1 MLLKFRYSEKATVDM
16 SYYIVLVNLRWRF
29 RKILWPSQNIWT
41 LKKSTRPALYYYDVT
56 KDWQNLSL
64 RFQFQ
69 SLTGIFFISIKRI
82 IRGIKKLSLSKECI
96 IHQIFLGKIERRN
109 LTRKFSHNAMW
120 NFSYFYL
127 TFFSASLLSVIS
139 KFIRDYS
146 LEVWNYFIIL

>member
-1 MLLKFRYSEKATVDM
+1 MRNLHLTFDWH
-16 SYYIVLVNLRWRF
+16 YIHRTKVRWRF
-29 RKILWPSQNIWT
+29 RKIVWPSQNIWT
-41 LKKSTRPALYYYDVT
+41 LT
-56 KDWQNLSL
+56 KDWQQNLSL

-69 SLTGIFFISIKRI
+69 FPILTGIFFISIKRI

-120 NFSYFYL
+120 NFSYFHL
-127 TFFSASLLSVIS
+127 TFFSASVLSVIS

-146 LEVWNYFIIL
+146 LIWYCIPMY

>member
-1 MLLKFRYSEKATVDM
+1 MKV
-16 SYYIVLVNLRWRF
+16 IVRLQF
-29 RKILWPSQNIWT
+29 PILIGV
-41 LKKSTRPALYYYDVT
+41 Y
-56 KDWQNLSL
+56 
-64 RFQFQ
+64 
-69 SLTGIFFISIKRI
+69 FISIKRI
-82 IRGIKKLSLSKECI
+82 IRGIEKLSLSKQCI

-146 LEVWNYFIIL
+146 LEVWNDLLFYCLIGFCTSQKPKETSDLKSLTKFMRLLGFSEYLNFK

>member
-1 MLLKFRYSEKATVDM
+1 MRSDDVWNAIWRYFASMRLYLALLFY
-16 SYYIVLVNLRWRF
+16 LVN
-29 RKILWPSQNIWT
+29 
-41 LKKSTRPALYYYDVT
+41 DVT

-69 SLTGIFFISIKRI
+69 FPTLTGIFFISIKRI

-146 LEVWNYFIIL
+146 LEVWNYFIVRLDFLYPNKLKKPWI